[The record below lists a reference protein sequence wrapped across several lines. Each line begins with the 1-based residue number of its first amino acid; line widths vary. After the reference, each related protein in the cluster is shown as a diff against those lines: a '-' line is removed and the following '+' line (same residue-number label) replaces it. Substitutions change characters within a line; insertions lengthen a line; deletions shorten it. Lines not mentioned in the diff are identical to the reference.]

1 MLQQKEIKM
10 SRSVFIYV
18 LLISLLIASCSPSST
33 PQPFNTPATEAQ
45 TSTLPAPGS
54 EWAIK
59 MTHSGGIMGL
69 SRSIEISSD
78 GKFTV
83 MDERAAKTTS
93 GELSADELSKIN
105 EQVISAEY
113 IPAAKPD
120 GMGCAD
126 CFIYDLEIQRNGE
139 KFSVQ
144 LNDISLPNS
153 GLESLVSNLRGLI
166 ETTLK

>member
-1 MLQQKEIKM
+1 M
-10 SRSVFIYV
+10 
-18 LLISLLIASCSPSST
+18 LLISLLIAGCGRST
-33 PQPFNTPATEAQ
+33 TLVPLNTPTTAHTPAP
-45 TSTLPAPGS
+45 SAPGS
-54 EWAIK
+54 EWTIK
-59 MTHSGGIMGL
+59 MIHSGGIMGL

-83 MDERAAKTTS
+83 MDEHAAKTTS